1 MRTPTHSHTHSPTAT
16 QMKCLFFRQPL
27 QPLSERERR
36 LQRRCKR
43 ARAREGDTSSRS
55 STHSPT
61 ATQRKCLCF
70 RQPLQPLSER
80 ERRLQ
85 RRCKLI
91 SQCEFIKLLGTT
103 LSSFK
108 QSVYTTHSP
117 GVEEL
122 YENMQ
127 LGYITQ
133 YLIRNPN
140 NPNKPVCRSSNYGTA
155 TH

>member
-61 ATQRKCLCF
+61 ATQSLCF

>member
-55 STHSPT
+55 H
-61 ATQRKCLCF
+61 CLCF

-122 YENMQ
+122 YKNMQ

-133 YLIRNPN
+133 YLVRNPN